1 MGGRVSSSHASTP
14 WILLNASFLR
24 GATTHVS
31 GIVIALTRG
40 ERLERKRA
48 SLLKRVRRALVFVLL
63 ILTHVAG
70 AWLCVVFYM
79 WFSVVVLRA
88 AFKSG
93 ALSFVFVRARTKTC
107 ESAPPSFD

>member
-1 MGGRVSSSHASTP
+1 MMTRLTSAIYRPVGVNEGEGWAAALVSTP
-14 WILLNASFLR
+14 WILLKASFLR

-70 AWLCVVFYM
+70 AWLCVVF
-79 WFSVVVLRA
+79 
-88 AFKSG
+88 
-93 ALSFVFVRARTKTC
+93 
-107 ESAPPSFD
+107 